1 MVSIFFFSYTDIYKI
16 LLPISFFEPALFP
29 ADFFNN
35 KLKEKLDL
43 GLPWWLSG
51 GVHLP
56 RQETQV
62 LFLVWQDPTCRETNE
77 ACVPQLLNLC
87 SRAWEP
93 QLLTLSARSTCSVTE
108 AAAEMRSP
116 CTATR
121 EQLT

>member
-16 LLPISFFEPALFP
+16 LLPISFLETALFP

-43 GLPWWLSG
+43 GLPWWLRG

-62 LFLVWQDPTCRETNE
+62 LSLVWEDPTCRETKE
-77 ACVPQLLNLC
+77 ACVPELLSLC
-87 SRAWEP
+87 SGAWEP
-93 QLLTLSARSTCSVTE
+93 QLLTLSAWSVCSVTE
-108 AAAEMRSP
+108 VTEVRSP

-121 EQLT
+121 EQPT